1 MSNLNSNKAI
11 EDYRSLLETIKISE
25 EILEN
30 HKKMLALLKEAYDFD
45 PDGEKCRY
53 LENVIKEDEASIA
66 FLQTLKS
73 IDSQFV
79 NLA

>member
-25 EILEN
+25 EILEM
-30 HKKMLALLKEAYDFD
+30 HKELLCFLNSHEQAD
-45 PDGEKCRY
+45 PDGTKRAEVKHW
-53 LENVIKEDEASIA
+53 IAEDEKHLQ
-66 FLQTLKS
+66 FLNTLKS